1 MSGLAVE
8 LRNVAKKYKIYTHP
22 RQRFLEALW
31 RGRRIY
37 HRDFWA
43 LQGVSLEIPEGRTV
57 GVIGEN
63 GSGKSTLLQVIA
75 GIVAP
80 TVGDV
85 VVNGRISAL
94 LELGAGFNPEFTGRE
109 NVLMNGGILGFSRR
123 EMEARLPRIAAFA
136 EIGEFLDQPVR
147 TYSTGMYIRLAFATA
162 IHVDPDILLVDEA
175 LAVGDAIFQHRC
187 IQKIKEF
194 QASGKTIVFVTHDL
208 VAVKS
213 ICDVAVFLHH
223 GHVMKVS
230 DPEEVVNLY
239 LAHVAEREASRSG
252 QAYMMAAGRSAEPP
266 TQFGAEGGPV
276 LYRLDPTF
284 EERAGLFRHG
294 TGDAR
299 IRNVEILDDRGR
311 PLAGVPF
318 GQSVCVRIH
327 VEFLAD
333 APEPIVGYLL
343 RDARGVD
350 ILGVNTWEEK
360 RPLGPRRAGER
371 VVVDFRTPLPLRP
384 GSYSVNPGVA
394 YDPVIQKYLDWV
406 DNARVIEVIPADP
419 PVPIYG
425 MVYLPTEIRIHA
437 EPSHR
442 SPLP

>member
-1 MSGLAVE
+1 MGSIAID

-37 HRDFWA
+37 HQDFWA
-43 LQGVSLEIPEGRTV
+43 LQGVTIEIPKGKTV

-75 GIVAP
+75 GIVFP
-80 TVGDV
+80 TVGEV

-94 LELGAGFNPEFTGRE
+94 LELGAGFNPEFSGRE
-109 NVLMNGGILGFSRR
+109 NVLMNGGILGFTRK
-123 EMEARLPRIAAFA
+123 EMEARLPQIAAFA

-147 TYSTGMYIRLAFATA
+147 TYSTGMYVRLAFATA

-213 ICDVAVFLHH
+213 ICDLGVFLHH
-223 GHVMKVS
+223 GHVVKVS

-252 QAYMMAAGRSAEPP
+252 QAYGKAAGRSTEPP
-266 TQFGAEGGPV
+266 TDSAAEGGPV
-276 LYRLDPTF
+276 LYRVDPHF
-284 EERAGLFRHG
+284 DERASLFRHG

-299 IRNVEILDDRGR
+299 IRNVEVLDDRGR
-311 PLAGVPF
+311 PLAAVPF

-350 ILGVNTWEEK
+350 ILGVNTWEER

-371 VVVDFRTPLPLRP
+371 VVVDFTTPLPLHP
-384 GSYSVNPGVA
+384 GSYSVNPAVA
-394 YDPVIQKYLDWV
+394 YDPIIQKYLDWV
-406 DNARVIEVIPADP
+406 DNARVIEVMP
-419 PVPIYG
+419 PGPDFPIYG
-425 MVYLPTEIRIHA
+425 LVYLPTRVTIHQ
-437 EPSHR
+437 EPDR
-442 SPLP
+442 